1 MMIPK
6 KLVVIAPHPDDETLG
21 CGGTIARFAASGTEV
36 SVLVVA
42 GHLPPLYDDAAFE
55 TTHREALAAFKIMG
69 VAQSAFLRI
78 PATMVRDVPVAE
90 LNGKINGFIRE
101 IGPDMVLLPFPDRHI
116 DHRIIF
122 DACIVACRPVH
133 AAAPK
138 TVLAYETLSET
149 HWNVPGIE
157 PVFAPEFF
165 VDTTDYMAKKNAARR
180 RSTMRRRDRWK
191 PAPRWQNF
199 VAARTDAA
207 TRKPSRS
214 CASSSRIVLV
224 RASYD
229 LTASW

>member
-133 AAAPK
+133 ATAPK
-138 TVLAYETLSET
+138 AVLAYETLSET

-165 VDTTDYMAKKNAARR
+165 VDTTDYMAKKNTALACYA
-180 RSTMRRRDRWK
+180 SQINN
-191 PAPRWQNF
+191 A
-199 VAARTDAA
+199 
-207 TRKPSRS
+207 PSRS
-214 CASSSRIVLV
+214 VEACTALAKFRGSQNGCGYAEAFKVVRIVV
-224 RASYD
+224 
-229 LTASW
+229 

>member
-1 MMIPK
+1 MTPK

-42 GHLPPLYDDAAFE
+42 GHLPPLYDEAAFE

-138 TVLAYETLSET
+138 AVLAYETLSET

-157 PVFAPEFF
+157 PVFAPDFF
-165 VDTTDYMAKKNAARR
+165 VDTTDYMAKKNAALACYA
-180 RSTMRRRDRWK
+180 SQINN
-191 PAPRWQNF
+191 A
-199 VAARTDAA
+199 
-207 TRKPSRS
+207 PSRS
-214 CASSSRIVLV
+214 VEACTALAKFRGSQNGCGYAEAFKVVRIVV
-224 RASYD
+224 
-229 LTASW
+229 

>member
-1 MMIPK
+1 MTIPK

-42 GHLPPLYDDAAFE
+42 GHLPPLYDEAAFE
-55 TTHREALAAFKIMG
+55 TTRREALAAFQIMG

-90 LNGKINGFIRE
+90 LNGKIDGFIRE

-122 DACIVACRPVH
+122 DACIVACRPLH
-133 AAAPK
+133 AAAPQ

-157 PVFAPEFF
+157 PVFAPDFF
-165 VDTTDYMAKKNAARR
+165 VDTTDYMAKKNAALACYA
-180 RSTMRRRDRWK
+180 SQINH
-191 PAPRWQNF
+191 A
-199 VAARTDAA
+199 
-207 TRKPSRS
+207 PSRS
-214 CASSSRIVLV
+214 VEACTALAKFRGSQNGCGYAEAFKVVRIVV
-224 RASYD
+224 
-229 LTASW
+229 

>member
-42 GHLPPLYDDAAFE
+42 GHLPPLYDEAAFE

-138 TVLAYETLSET
+138 AVLAYETLSET

-157 PVFAPEFF
+157 PVFAPDFF
-165 VDTTDYMAKKNAARR
+165 VDTTDYMAKKSAALACYASQINNA
-180 RSTMRRRDRWK
+180 
-191 PAPRWQNF
+191 
-199 VAARTDAA
+199 
-207 TRKPSRS
+207 PSRS
-214 CASSSRIVLV
+214 VEACTALARFRGSQNGCGYAEAFKVVRIVV
-224 RASYD
+224 
-229 LTASW
+229 

>member
-1 MMIPK
+1 MTIPK

-42 GHLPPLYDDAAFE
+42 GHLPPLYDKAAFE

-165 VDTTDYMAKKNAARR
+165 VDTTDYMAKKNAALACYG
-180 RSTMRRRDRWK
+180 SQINN
-191 PAPRWQNF
+191 A
-199 VAARTDAA
+199 
-207 TRKPSRS
+207 PSRS
-214 CASSSRIVLV
+214 VEACTALAKFRGSQNGCGYAEAFKVVRIVV
-224 RASYD
+224 
-229 LTASW
+229 